1 METLW
6 QCDTK
11 RSELT
16 DDVDYKVVV
25 IFHSNAV
32 VQPWAVVV
40 ESLHAV
46 IADRAVTTPA
56 GSDDLAVRT
65 QLGAVNDLEKV
76 LEIDDR
82 VFNVAWTSEGCQHEE
97 DDTDC
102 RYTQV
107 GEDPSILDTCRTVN
121 DGFDLRGKM

>member
-6 QCDTK
+6 QRDAK

-40 ESLHAV
+40 ESLHAMV
-46 IADRAVTTPA
+46 AD
-56 GSDDLAVRT
+56 
-65 QLGAVNDLEKV
+65 
-76 LEIDDR
+76 
-82 VFNVAWTSEGCQHEE
+82 
-97 DDTDC
+97 
-102 RYTQV
+102 
-107 GEDPSILDTCRTVN
+107 
-121 DGFDLRGKM
+121 